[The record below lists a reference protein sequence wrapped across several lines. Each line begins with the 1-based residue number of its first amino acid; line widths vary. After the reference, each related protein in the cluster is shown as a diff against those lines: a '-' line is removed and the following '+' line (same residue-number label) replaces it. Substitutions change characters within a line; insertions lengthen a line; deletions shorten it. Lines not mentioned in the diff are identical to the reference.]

1 MATKFANDWNKM
13 CNPYRGPSIYASY
26 QDRFIWPSG
35 FRGGDVLEIEELDSR
50 IGCGRYVLTD
60 RDKMS
65 NHYRGPY
72 IDVAYQI
79 SVHLTKRRFQRGIFI
94 FEKQTNKIEIHNTT
108 QNQ

>member
-1 MATKFANDWNKM
+1 MATMFANDWNKM

-35 FRGGDVLEIEELDSR
+35 FRGGDVLEIEELESR

-72 IDVAYQI
+72 IDV
-79 SVHLTKRRFQRGIFI
+79 HTKCRFI
-94 FEKQTNKIEIHNTT
+94 
-108 QNQ
+108 